1 MSKVV
6 IAGDASGT
14 GTFTISAPNG
24 NTDRTVVLPDEAGTI
39 ITTAGV
45 PASAM
50 PAGSVLQVVQGSTS
64 VQVQTFSTSFI
75 DTGVSLSITPTSASS
90 KILVIV
96 SQQVTQRSNGT
107 GAYYVTAGLK
117 LLRNSTDLFTNNA
130 AAVLRSYVDNGTAAA
145 GGLMSVT
152 YLDSPNTTSSTTYKT
167 QFRTT
172 VGTANVYA
180 QDGNTPS
187 TITLMEIAA

>member
-24 NTDRTVVLPDEAGTI
+24 NTDRTLVLPDEAGTI

-50 PAGSVLQVVQGSTS
+50 PAGSVVQVVQGVLSTG
-64 VQVQTFSTSFI
+64 FSTTSGSDQ
-75 DTGVSLSITPTSASS
+75 DTGLNATITPQSS
-90 KILVIV
+90 SNKILVIV
-96 SQQVTQRSNGT
+96 STMLRAFTPGSANCYIFQKLWRGAVPSGT
-107 GAYYVTAGLK
+107 VLWEGYPIVGSQ
-117 LLRNSTDLFTNNA
+117 NSDVRGVGN
-130 AAVLRSYVDNGTAAA
+130 
-145 GGLMSVT
+145 MT
-152 YLDSPNTTSSTTYKT
+152 YLDSPNTTSATTYRVSINSAYASEVFINSTTS
-167 QFRTT
+167 
-172 VGTANVYA
+172 
-180 QDGNTPS
+180 PS